1 MHPTDEFDAFKASWT
16 TECPVPTLPPRDQVE
31 LFQTVQY
38 QLPMKLDE
46 HLQARILT
54 AVVREFLDNRRAS
67 PRRELIL
74 AFETENVSE
83 ALCNLTNRNLL
94 RRKDNISPEQY
105 LPATASFEFCDDDT
119 VRAHARKAVTEV
131 LYTMRRMFKA
141 NPSERWYTFEDLSQQ
156 VREPHPRPAFDEPTI
171 KLGLYL
177 TQDLNVLSGRQM
189 NPPDDTEVV
198 KFQISEGIITTHK
211 NLDTAWDMMIGWYKP
226 SPVEPS
232 GPYDLLV
239 ATGALPMPMEP
250 NQVYLPAGSQHD
262 AYVELRKI
270 VQLAK
275 QDMLIVD
282 NYVDETL
289 WELLTNLDPTV
300 KLRILTDQMKKDF
313 RLEARK
319 FSAQH
324 GNAVEVRTTSKYHD
338 RFIVADSQRC
348 WHIGASIKDAG
359 NKACAF
365 SELVRPELVKFVVA
379 DVENQWSTA
388 AGITL

>member
-1 MHPTDEFDAFKASWT
+1 MKVDE
-16 TECPVPTLPPRDQVE
+16 Q
-31 LFQTVQY
+31 
-38 QLPMKLDE
+38 
-46 HLQARILT
+46 LQARMLT
-54 AVVREFLDNRRAS
+54 FVVREFLDKRRAT

-83 ALCNLTNRNLL
+83 TLCNLTNRNLL

-105 LPATASFEFCDDDT
+105 LPSAASFQFCDDDT
-119 VRAHARKAVTEV
+119 VRAHARKAATEI

-141 NPSERWYTFEDLSQQ
+141 NPSEQWYTLEDLSQEVR
-156 VREPHPRPAFDEPTI
+156 VRELRPAFDEPTI

-189 NPPDDTEVV
+189 NSPDDTEVV
-198 KFQISEGIITTHK
+198 KFQIGEGIITTHK
-211 NLDTAWDMMIGWYKP
+211 NLDAAWDTLIGWYKP

-239 ATGALPMPMEP
+239 ATGALPLALET

-282 NYVDETL
+282 PYVDETL
-289 WELLTNLDPTV
+289 WELLTNVHPTL
-300 KLRILTDQMKKDF
+300 KLRILTEQMKKDF
-313 RLEARK
+313 RLEGRK
-319 FSAQH
+319 FAAQH
-324 GNAVEVRTTSKYHD
+324 GNAIEIKTTSKYHD
-338 RFIVADSQRC
+338 RFIVEDGQRC

-359 NKACAF
+359 NKAFAF
-365 SELVRPELVKFVVA
+365 SELLGPELVKFVIA
-379 DVENQWSTA
+379 DVENQWSA
-388 AGITL
+388 AATVTL

>member
-1 MHPTDEFDAFKASWT
+1 M
-16 TECPVPTLPPRDQVE
+16 
-31 LFQTVQY
+31 
-38 QLPMKLDE
+38 
-46 HLQARILT
+46 LT
-54 AVVREFLDNRRAS
+54 FVVREFLDKRRAT

-83 ALCNLTNRNLL
+83 TLCNLTNHNLL

-105 LPATASFEFCDDDT
+105 LPTSASFQFCDDDT
-119 VRAHARKAVTEV
+119 VRARARKVVTEI

-141 NPSERWYTFEDLSQQ
+141 NPSEKWYTLEDLLQEIRL
-156 VREPHPRPAFDEPTI
+156 RELRPAFDEPTI

-189 NPPDDTEVV
+189 NPPDDTEIV
-198 KFQISEGIITTHK
+198 KFQIGEGIITTHK
-211 NLDTAWDMMIGWYKP
+211 NLDAAWDTLIGWYKP
-226 SPVEPS
+226 APVEPS

-239 ATGALPMPMEP
+239 ATSALPLPLEA

-289 WELLTNLDPTV
+289 WELLTNVHPTV
-300 KLRILTDQMKKDF
+300 KLRLLTEQMKKDF
-313 RLEARK
+313 RLEGRK
-319 FSAQH
+319 FAAQH
-324 GNAVEVRTTSKYHD
+324 GNAIEIKTTSKYHD
-338 RFIVADSQRC
+338 RFIIEDGQRC

-365 SELVRPELVKFVVA
+365 SEFFGAELVKFVIA
-379 DVENQWSTA
+379 DVEAQWSA
-388 AGITL
+388 AATVTL

>member
-1 MHPTDEFDAFKASWT
+1 
-16 TECPVPTLPPRDQVE
+16 
-31 LFQTVQY
+31 
-38 QLPMKLDE
+38 
-46 HLQARILT
+46 
-54 AVVREFLDNRRAS
+54 
-67 PRRELIL
+67 
-74 AFETENVSE
+74 
-83 ALCNLTNRNLL
+83 
-94 RRKDNISPEQY
+94 
-105 LPATASFEFCDDDT
+105 
-119 VRAHARKAVTEV
+119 
-131 LYTMRRMFKA
+131 MFKA